1 MLNNIVRL
9 PGQKLHFKEPKLGVD
24 VIELVDHSSDAII
37 FLHALESVLLKVGL
51 DDVFDPR
58 LESTGR

>member
-9 PGQKLHFKEPKLGVD
+9 PGQKLHLEEPKLGVD
-24 VIELVDHSSDAII
+24 VIEFVDHSSDAII
-37 FLHALESVLLKVGL
+37 FLHALELVLLKVRL
-51 DDVFDPR
+51 DDVFHPR